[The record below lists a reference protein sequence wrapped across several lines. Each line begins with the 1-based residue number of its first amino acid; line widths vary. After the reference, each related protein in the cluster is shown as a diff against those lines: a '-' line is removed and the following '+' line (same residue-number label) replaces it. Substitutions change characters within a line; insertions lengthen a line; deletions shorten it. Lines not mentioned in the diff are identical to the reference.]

1 MMKCIVKAMP
11 IAGWP
16 MTIFIHG
23 SINVYCTAASTIRL
37 SLLLL
42 FNTSTTIKAM
52 PSLSNSQP
60 LAPSAPNDMATAD
73 CYVRI
78 DQFLNKNPAIK
89 NFKIEDDNHGM
100 GMISTAD
107 PNAPKQA
114 INMRLSQSTIGNY
127 LINNGFQPA
136 SDNSSTYTRK

>member
-1 MMKCIVKAMP
+1 
-11 IAGWP
+11 
-16 MTIFIHG
+16 
-23 SINVYCTAASTIRL
+23 
-37 SLLLL
+37 
-42 FNTSTTIKAM
+42 M

-60 LAPSAPNDMATAD
+60 LAPSAPNDMTTAD

-89 NFKIEDDNHGM
+89 NFKIEDDNH
-100 GMISTAD
+100 AD